1 MNDLEYYILDSD
13 KLFDLA
19 QFVVQENYNHH
30 IVNHQQRQKEIEMVY
45 QEDLKLN
52 NSKIFVSQED
62 NCSIFGSI
70 RVINWNHI
78 DILPIEKLF
87 KINIFDLIQ
96 NKTTN
101 VYHIGRFAIK
111 KGIDKTGFIVFKTLM
126 VCAINEVCRSENS
139 LALAECDVKLLR
151 ILKLMGIEAIT
162 LADSI
167 NYLGSETI
175 PVMLSYN
182 SLKSFLDKNIN
193 LLPQTLTSLHQ
204 SIVLQKNTE
213 NYTLV

>member
-1 MNDLEYYILDSD
+1 
-13 KLFDLA
+13 
-19 QFVVQENYNHH
+19 
-30 IVNHQQRQKEIEMVY
+30 
-45 QEDLKLN
+45 
-52 NSKIFVSQED
+52 
-62 NCSIFGSI
+62 
-70 RVINWNHI
+70 
-78 DILPIEKLF
+78 
-87 KINIFDLIQ
+87 
-96 NKTTN
+96 
-101 VYHIGRFAIK
+101 
-111 KGIDKTGFIVFKTLM
+111 M